1 MHGLPEFKLAKVHIH
16 IQPHLPQYTLPY
28 INLTPSPVDHFAVGE
43 CIFKPVGERTSR
55 TITQRSDRP
64 FL

>member
-1 MHGLPEFKLAKVHIH
+1 MHTLPEFELPKVHTH
-16 IQPHLPQYTLPY
+16 IQPQLPQYTLPY
-28 INLTPSPVDHFAVGE
+28 INLTPSPVDHFAVE
-43 CIFKPVGERTSR
+43 QCISKPVGERTSR